1 MRAAST
7 PDHPVKPRASA
18 GASRHIGWLLRLQV
32 VVAGAVLVAGG
43 SVLVLSGSAST
54 RPSEV
59 SAAAGSPSEQASAD
73 AAPTG
78 PAGSQFPAYAA
89 VARTASV
96 PVLDAPDG
104 MRITNLANPLP
115 SGAPLTFLIRARL
128 PGWVQV
134 QLPTRPNGS
143 VGWVHASDVSLRGL
157 HYALDIEQS
166 THQLTLLRDGH
177 PLRIFPAATGTGQ
190 TPTPNGKFYLRELLR
205 PINSGYGPYA
215 YGLSGH
221 STVLRSFDG
230 GDGEIGLHG
239 TSDTN
244 SIGRS
249 TSHGCI
255 RLHNTD
261 ITYLAHL
268 LPLGTPITIHT

>member
-1 MRAAST
+1 MRSAPT
-7 PDHPVKPRASA
+7 PDHPVGPSATA
-18 GASRHIGWLLRLQV
+18 GASKRWPLRLGIV
-32 VVAGAVLVAGG
+32 LAGAVLVAGG

-54 RPSEV
+54 TPSEV
-59 SAAAGSPSEQASAD
+59 AAPAGSPSQQPSAGAGAGA
-73 AAPTG
+73 AAPL
-78 PAGSQFPAYAA
+78 FPAYAA
-89 VARTASV
+89 VAQTASV
-96 PVLDAPDG
+96 PVLDTPNG
-104 MRITNLANPLP
+104 TRITELANPLP
-115 SGAPLTFLIRARL
+115 SGAPLTFLLQARL

-143 VGWVHASDVSLRGL
+143 VGWVHANDVSLRGL
-157 HYALDIEQS
+157 HYALDVKQS
-166 THQLTLLRDGH
+166 THRLTLLRDGQ
-177 PLRIFPAATGTGQ
+177 PLQNFPAATGTGQ
-190 TPTPNGKFYLRELLR
+190 TPTPNGEFYLKELLR

-221 STVLRSFDG
+221 STVLTSFG
-230 GDGEIGLHG
+230 GGEGEVGLHG
-239 TSDTN
+239 TSDTT

-255 RLHNTD
+255 RLRNPD

>member
-1 MRAAST
+1 MRSAPA
-7 PDHPVKPRASA
+7 PDHLVGPSATA
-18 GASRHIGWLLRLQV
+18 GASRHIGWPLRLGIV
-32 VVAGAVLVAGG
+32 LAGAVLVAGG
-43 SVLVLSGSAST
+43 SVLVLSSSASTPSGVSAPPGSAS
-54 RPSEV
+54 
-59 SAAAGSPSEQASAD
+59 EQPSAD

-78 PAGSQFPAYAA
+78 SGAPQYPAYAA

-104 MRITNLANPLP
+104 TRITELRNPLP
-115 SGAPLTFLIRARL
+115 SGAPLTFLLQARL

-134 QLPTRPNGS
+134 QLPTRPNGG

-157 HYALDIEQS
+157 HYALDVEQS
-166 THQLTLLRDGH
+166 THQLTLLRDSQ
-177 PLRIFPAATGTGQ
+177 PLRSFPAATGTGR
-190 TPTPNGKFYLRELLR
+190 TPTPNGEFYLKELLQ
-205 PINSGYGPYA
+205 PTNTGYGPYA

-221 STVLRSFDG
+221 STVLNSFDG

-239 TSDTN
+239 TSDTT

-255 RLHNTD
+255 RLRNTD
-261 ITYLAHL
+261 ITFLAHL